1 MNGGMNA
8 SGQSMNPNV
17 NMNPNAN
24 INMNPGANQY
34 TDPNANINPGAN
46 QYMNQNMNTNVN
58 LGANQYTNPNM
69 NPGANQYTN
78 PNMNTNV
85 NPAANQYT
93 NPNVNLAANQYTNPN
108 VNPAANQYANPNM
121 NNGMYNGAQQV
132 NPGMTPRMNAAQPA
146 NPGMNSVQGQNPA
159 MGTRI
164 SGFAHRKMEGQGLY
178 TALSVIFSVAI
189 AVAVALIFIKLFPDL
204 YYEKKQVGGK
214 IVKTSTISG
223 GFLVGAI
230 AGAFY
235 GFFYM
240 LFLTLFVSM
249 SGKEANGGSFYLDDL
264 FVNYSIRAIS
274 MRKVQAALTING
286 INATIANAEEADRN
300 MFLPILKK
308 NDFKSY
314 RKYRIKYFITRI
326 KGRVIRIS
334 VDGRTIYFD
343 GTKVVD
349 NRVQVVNMLPPIP
362 GNMF

>member
-8 SGQSMNPNV
+8 SGQPMNPNV

-34 TDPNANINPGAN
+34 TNPNVNPGEN
-46 QYMNQNMNTNVN
+46 QYANPNVN
-58 LGANQYTNPNM
+58 PAENQYTNP
-69 NPGANQYTN
+69 
-78 PNMNTNV
+78 NV

-93 NPNVNLAANQYTNPN
+93 NPNVNPGANQYANPTMNPAANQYANPN
-108 VNPAANQYANPNM
+108 MNVAANQYANPNM

>member
-8 SGQSMNPNV
+8 NGQSMNPNV
-17 NMNPNAN
+17 NMNPNMNMNPNAN

-34 TDPNANINPGAN
+34 TNPNANINPGAN

-69 NPGANQYTN
+69 N
-78 PNMNTNV
+78 TNV
-85 NPAANQYT
+85 NQG
-93 NPNVNLAANQYTNPN
+93 ANQYTNPN
-108 VNPAANQYANPNM
+108 VNPAANQYANPNMNVAANQYANPNM

-146 NPGMNSVQGQNPA
+146 NPGMTPRMNAAQPANPA

-286 INATIANAEEADRN
+286 VNATIANAEEADRN

>member
-8 SGQSMNPNV
+8 NGQSMNPNV
-17 NMNPNAN
+17 NMNPNMNMNPNAN

-34 TDPNANINPGAN
+34 TNPNANINPGAN

-69 NPGANQYTN
+69 N
-78 PNMNTNV
+78 TNV
-85 NPAANQYT
+85 NQG
-93 NPNVNLAANQYTNPN
+93 ANQYTNPN
-108 VNPAANQYANPNM
+108 VNPAANQYANPNMNVAANQYANPNM

-146 NPGMNSVQGQNPA
+146 NPA

-286 INATIANAEEADRN
+286 VNATIANAEEADRN